1 MKIFKTTYN
10 LPLRFHS
17 GSSTTTTY
25 QHAFTL
31 IEMLIVAP
39 IVILVIGVFVSAI
52 VSMTGDVLAVRG
64 TNAMTYNVQN
74 ALNTI
79 DADVKASGGYLATN
93 NITLTTGQGYD
104 NATSVFKNADATN
117 GTMLILNSYATTANP
132 LSSTRNFVYLTNQ
145 PSACSSASIS
155 QNSKL
160 MTNIVYF
167 VKNNALWRRVIMPS
181 TYNAGTGIN
190 CATPWQKP
198 TCAIGYSAAF
208 CQAND
213 IKMVDGISA
222 SGFIINYYAAGS
234 TSANTT
240 ANASGQTDAARQA
253 AMQTTNTIGVTINA
267 AKTIAGRDIT
277 QSGVIKSV
285 SANNNVSGVITTPI
299 TAIAAI
305 TGSTT
310 VGSTLTA
317 GALTPLGATVTY
329 QWQSATTVDG
339 TYTNISSATNSTYTL
354 VAGDSGKFIKL
365 VVTGAGVYSGTQTSG
380 PTSVVATLYVKVLV
394 VAGGGGGA
402 NTGSGG
408 GGGGFLYNSSFSIT
422 PGPYAV
428 AVGGGGGGGAGTGA
442 SGSKGNISSFSTI
455 IAEGGGQG
463 VSHGNCAGAN
473 GGSGGGGSISTT
485 CTATGG
491 AGSQGNTGGAGF
503 MSAGLPDWNGTSG
516 GGGGGATGSSGGQ
529 ASGSSGNG
537 GNGLAN
543 SISGTSITY
552 AGGGGGGE
560 VFFVTFAGTGGSG
573 GGGNANYSQAGSAG
587 TNGLGGGGGGG
598 SFGDTYK
605 DGGSGGSG
613 IVIISYTTSLLT
625 AIGGAITTSAGNTIH
640 TFTTSGT
647 FTVQ

>member
-1 MKIFKTTYN
+1 
-10 LPLRFHS
+10 
-17 GSSTTTTY
+17 
-25 QHAFTL
+25 
-31 IEMLIVAP
+31 MLIIAP

-52 VSMTGDVLAVRG
+52 VSMTGDVLAVRAA
-64 TNAMTYNVQN
+64 NALTYNVQN

-145 PSACSSASIS
+145 PSACSSALIS

-181 TYNAGTGIN
+181 TYNAGTGTN

-198 TCAIGYSAAF
+198 TCAIGYDPATLTF
-208 CQAND
+208 CKAND

-305 TGSTT
+305 TGTTT

-329 QWQSATTVDG
+329 QWQSATTVGG
-339 TYTNISSATNSTYTL
+339 TYTNISGATNSTYTL
-354 VAGDSGKFIKL
+354 LSGDATKYIKVVA
-365 VVTGAGVYSGTQTSG
+365 TGAGVYSGTQTSG
-380 PTSVVATLYVKVLV
+380 ATSVVATL
-394 VAGGGGGA
+394 
-402 NTGSGG
+402 
-408 GGGGFLYNSSFSIT
+408 
-422 PGPYAV
+422 
-428 AVGGGGGGGAGTGA
+428 
-442 SGSKGNISSFSTI
+442 
-455 IAEGGGQG
+455 
-463 VSHGNCAGAN
+463 
-473 GGSGGGGSISTT
+473 
-485 CTATGG
+485 
-491 AGSQGNTGGAGF
+491 
-503 MSAGLPDWNGTSG
+503 M
-516 GGGGGATGSSGGQ
+516 
-529 ASGSSGNG
+529 
-537 GNGLAN
+537 
-543 SISGTSITY
+543 
-552 AGGGGGGE
+552 
-560 VFFVTFAGTGGSG
+560 
-573 GGGNANYSQAGSAG
+573 
-587 TNGLGGGGGGG
+587 
-598 SFGDTYK
+598 
-605 DGGSGGSG
+605 
-613 IVIISYTTSLLT
+613 
-625 AIGGAITTSAGNTIH
+625 
-640 TFTTSGT
+640 
-647 FTVQ
+647 